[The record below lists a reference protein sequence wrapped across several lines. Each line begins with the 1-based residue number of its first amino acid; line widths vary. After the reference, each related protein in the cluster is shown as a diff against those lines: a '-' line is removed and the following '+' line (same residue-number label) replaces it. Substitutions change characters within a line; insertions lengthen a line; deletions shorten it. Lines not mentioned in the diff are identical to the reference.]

1 MTATSLQIAQVAAAA
16 ADSKKAED
24 IVLIDLSGK
33 TDVCD
38 YFLICTGGNN
48 RQVDA
53 IVDEVRAKVSKNCEL
68 QPISTEGR
76 EGLRWVLVDYGCV
89 VIHVFTPEMRDFYRL
104 ERLWGDA
111 PRVELDL
118 EGAMAPEAFAAAAD
132 GRATKIIIPSEIQGA
147 AALAAGLVESVK
159 GEATNA

>member
-1 MTATSLQIAQVAAAA
+1 MDAFQRCTRCTVPITWETVHFDEEGVCNICRNWDVKQHEVDWSARDAQLRG
-16 ADSKKAED
+16 
-24 IVLIDLSGK
+24 I
-33 TDVCD
+33 
-38 YFLICTGGNN
+38 F
-48 RQVDA
+48 
-53 IVDEVRAKVSKNCEL
+53 DEVRAKVSKNCEL
-68 QPISTEGR
+68 QPVSTEGR

-132 GRATKIIIPSEIQGA
+132 SSDEDD
-147 AALAAGLVESVK
+147 AAGAQAE
-159 GEATNA
+159 E

>member
-1 MTATSLQIAQVAAAA
+1 M
-16 ADSKKAED
+16 
-24 IVLIDLSGK
+24 
-33 TDVCD
+33 
-38 YFLICTGGNN
+38 
-48 RQVDA
+48 DA

-132 GRATKIIIPSEIQGA
+132 SSDEGDA
-147 AALAAGLVESVK
+147 ADT
-159 GEATNA
+159 EAEE